1 MQPTTYIMAS
11 EKRGT
16 LYIGVTSNLIQRVW
30 QHKEGIAEGFSQRYG
45 TKSLVYFE
53 QHESME
59 SAILREKQMKKWRR
73 QWKLNLIAE
82 QNPDWDDLWESIL
95 GAS

>member
-82 QNPDWDDLWESIL
+82 QNPDWNDLWESIL